1 MASHIDASILPPH
14 LRLQDEEA
22 VSGLAGARTWAREL
36 RCQQWS
42 KNLLVL
48 AAPAAADALGHTVV
62 AGRAA
67 LAFVVFCL
75 LSSAIYLLNDIVDL
89 EEDRRHP
96 VKRHRPVA
104 SGLIGIPEALI
115 AAGGCLLVALVTA
128 AMVDARLL
136 LIVLAYAGLNLAY
149 TSWARGVAIL
159 DIVAVAA
166 CFLLRAMAGGA
177 ATGIPLSPWFV
188 VVVTLAALLVA
199 AGKRYADV
207 VDPTARRARAVLR
220 RYDPAVLRRIG
231 IGSCI
236 GAVLAYTL
244 WAVGGGATDVPALRE
259 LSLLPFAAALLRY
272 LKLAGDG
279 EGSAPER
286 LMLRDRVLQLT
297 GLLWLLLFLA
307 GA

>member
-1 MASHIDASILPPH
+1 MASTINAPVLPPH

-22 VSGLAGARTWAREL
+22 ASGLAGARTWAREL

-75 LSSAIYLLNDIVDL
+75 LSSAIYLLNDIVDVD
-89 EEDRRHP
+89 EDRRHP

-104 SGLIGIPEALI
+104 SGLIGVPEALI
-115 AAGGCLLVALVTA
+115 AAGGCLLVALISA

-136 LIVLAYAGLNLAY
+136 LIAVAYAGLNLAY
-149 TSWARGVAIL
+149 TSWARSVPIV
-159 DIVAVAA
+159 DIAAVAA
-166 CFLLRAMAGGA
+166 CFLLRAVAGGA

-188 VVVTLAALLVA
+188 AVVTLTALLVA

-207 VDPTARRARAVLR
+207 IDPSARRSRAVLR
-220 RYDPAVLRRIG
+220 RYDALLLRRIG
-231 IGSCI
+231 VGACI
-236 GAVLAYTL
+236 GALLAYTL
-244 WAVGGGATDVPALRE
+244 WAVGGGAADVPALRQ
-259 LSLLPFAAALLRY
+259 LSLLPFAAALLRF

-279 EGSAPER
+279 EGSAPEK
-286 LMLRDRVLQLT
+286 LMLEDRVLQLT
-297 GLLWLLLFLA
+297 GLLWVLLFLA